1 MSKYRYESSHHWLAD
16 KIQRTSDI
24 NELKGIINS
33 VLEYLDSDNIQ
44 DVFENEMDEDGY
56 FELIE

>member
-1 MSKYRYESSHHWLAD
+1 MGKYRYESSHYWLAD
-16 KIQRTSDI
+16 KIRRTSDI

-33 VLEYLDSDNIQ
+33 VLKYLDPDNIQ
-44 DVFENEMDEDGY
+44 YVFENEMDEDGY